1 MTELLK
7 DRYTV
12 QYLEHLGGTVKHHH
26 KSFNETAF
34 LLSVFDQQW
43 PQRELKDRMRH
54 IAQCLQQH
62 IQCNYADSIE
72 ILKKV
77 APDFGGFE
85 AMFFPEFVE
94 RYGLDDWEVS
104 IPALAFF
111 TRYSSSEFAVRP
123 FIIQDSVRMMA
134 QMLAWSDHDNEHLR
148 RLASEGSRP
157 RLPWAMALPDFKLSP
172 ASILPI
178 LENLKQDASLYV
190 RRSVANNLNDIAK
203 DNPHVTLETAEQ
215 WLGNHADTDW
225 LIKHACRTLLKKG
238 DPRALQLFGYTN
250 QSADV
255 LHLTL
260 STLEVA
266 AGGSLS
272 FEFELKSCDED
283 ELGRT
288 RIEYAIDFVK
298 ANEKQSRKVFKISE
312 SDIKESGKS
321 CRKTHHFKQLS
332 TRKHYPGTH
341 QLSIIVN
348 GLEKQSVSFELLPV
362 QIVAP

>member
-7 DRYTV
+7 DRYTI
-12 QYLEHLGGTVKHHH
+12 QYLEHLGGTVKQHHNL
-26 KSFNETAF
+26 FNETAF

-62 IQCNYADSIE
+62 IQCDYADSIE

-94 RYGLDDWEVS
+94 RCGLDDWEVS

-123 FIIQDSVRMMA
+123 FIIRDSERMMA
-134 QMLAWSDHDNEHLR
+134 QMLIWSKDNNEHLR

-157 RLPWAMALPDFKLSP
+157 RLPWAMALPDFKSSP
-172 ASILPI
+172 APILPI
-178 LENLKQDASLYV
+178 LENLKQDPSLYV
-190 RRSVANNLNDIAK
+190 RRSVANNFNDIAK
-203 DNPHVTLETAEQ
+203 DNPHVTLEIAGQ
-215 WLGNHADTDW
+215 WLGNHKDTDW
-225 LIKHACRTLLKKG
+225 LVKHACRTLLKKG
-238 DPRALQLFGYTN
+238 DPRALRLFGYIN
-250 QSADV
+250 QSANV
-255 LHLTL
+255 FGLTL
-260 STLEVA
+260 SKSELA
-266 AGGSLS
+266 IGGSLN
-272 FEFELKSCDED
+272 FEFELISRDKGK
-283 ELGRT
+283 LGKT

-298 ANEKQSRKVFKISE
+298 ANGKQSRKVFKISE
-312 SDIKESGKS
+312 SDIKENNKH

-332 TRKHYPGTH
+332 TRQHYPGTH
-341 QLSIIVN
+341 QLGIIVN
-348 GLEKQSVSFELLPV
+348 GLEKQSMSFELLPV
-362 QIVAP
+362 R